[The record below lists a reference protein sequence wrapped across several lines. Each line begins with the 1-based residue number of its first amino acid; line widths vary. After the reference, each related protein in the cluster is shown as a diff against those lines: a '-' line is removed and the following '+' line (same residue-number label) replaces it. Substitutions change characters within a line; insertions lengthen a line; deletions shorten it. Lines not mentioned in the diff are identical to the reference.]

1 MIYWLDTVL
10 FDSAMSSLFEVD
22 SSELSTEAFGSL
34 TIDEVQGELDT
45 ERAESPPLRTASD
58 LDKADGID
66 GPPRASTETG
76 RGRTQE
82 ITSSF
87 KVIPQINYNLRDW
100 HGLDSELDEWFS
112 SIPDASAFLGKLVYC
127 DPLDKTQVE
136 RELIAAEI
144 SGDFSKLL
152 YFALGTFEQLNSY
165 DQHRAAVVRHCEF
178 LNKYNALERLNPDS
192 EDLYE
197 LSLIFVLIAVSLE
210 TGGGALRRLPF
221 VQKLMHRIASFRWAE
236 TLEIGLHAIL
246 LRVSLLAAFGLENE
260 VRESQEYLYKSCG
273 AELDPSSDEVV
284 ATPLDY
290 EGFRE
295 QIMARYP
302 SYIPPE
308 ADPETKLSAYERPPR
323 KMIMPNLVTV
333 DVPTSIEEACE
344 LFHNKTVRTPEV
356 VQFWEEQR
364 RFLNGGTSATA
375 LPDDTPESLKR
386 VDEVYNDTLLVLK
399 SFCTVLLNFIL
410 QEASAEDRKGGG
422 LHSACMIFRIL
433 LRWYRLSHIF
443 KFEFLAAIM
452 FDLQFHLIAFKYCA
466 THAILETVLAD
477 TTLPAG
483 FWGVAKELNDGAS
496 LPNEVYGLDIKYVGN
511 VGSLNSVSGSDGI
524 RIDSFSPRALEI
536 FIALVGSTRAIISDK
551 TQRIIIVAELP
562 GESLKQLLL
571 VYNRQLWMEAL
582 QIFKMQAPL
591 NGKKWR
597 SMNMELISAIYLH
610 CPSKLNDNWLSGQDL
625 SGEIKVAAS
634 QEDTLRNMIEFY
646 NSSRLGLEKR
656 ETSFFA

>member
-1 MIYWLDTVL
+1 M
-10 FDSAMSSLFEVD
+10 ASLFEVD
-22 SSELSTEAFGSL
+22 GSELSTESFSSL
-34 TIDEVQGELDT
+34 AIDEVQDELSE
-45 ERAESPPLRTASD
+45 ERADSPPLRTASD

-66 GPPRASTETG
+66 GPRRTSTETG

-87 KVIPQINYNLRDW
+87 KVIPQINYTLRYW
-100 HGLDSELDEWFS
+100 HGLDCELDEWFS
-112 SIPDASAFLGKLVYC
+112 SLPDAASFLGKLVYC
-127 DPLDKTQVE
+127 DPLEKAEVE

-152 YFALGTFEQLNSY
+152 YFALGTFEPWNSY

-178 LNKYNALERLNPDS
+178 LNKHNALDRLDPNSD
-192 EDLYE
+192 DLHE
-197 LSLIFVLIAVSLE
+197 LSLIFVLVSVCLD
-210 TGGGALRRLPF
+210 TVGATLRRLAF
-221 VQKLMHRIASFRWAE
+221 AQKLMHRLASFRWAE
-236 TLEIGLHAIL
+236 TLEIGPHAML
-246 LRVSLLAAFGLENE
+246 LRVLLLAVFGLENE
-260 VRESQEYLYKSCG
+260 MHESQEYLYKSCG
-273 AELDPSSDEVV
+273 AELGLNSDEVM

-308 ADPETKLSAYERPPR
+308 ADPETKLSAYERPPP
-323 KMIMPNLVTV
+323 KAVMPNLVTV

-344 LFHNKTVRTPEV
+344 LFHKKTVRTPEV

-364 RFLNGGTSATA
+364 RFLNGVPSATA
-375 LPDDTPESLKR
+375 LPADTPESLKR
-386 VDEVYNDTLLVLK
+386 VDEVYNDTLIILK

-410 QEASAEDRKGGG
+410 QESSAEDRSGGG
-422 LHSACMIFRIL
+422 LHSACMIFCIL
-433 LRWYRLSHIF
+433 LRWYRLSNIF

-466 THAILETVLAD
+466 NHAILETVLAD
-477 TTLPAG
+477 TKPPTG
-483 FWGVAKELNDGAS
+483 FWAITKQLNDGAS
-496 LPNEVYGLDIKYVGN
+496 LPNEIYGLDEKR
-511 VGSLNSVSGSDGI
+511 VGSINNSKSDCVSDGI
-524 RIDSFSPRALEI
+524 KIESFSPRALEI
-536 FIALVGSTRAIISDK
+536 FIALVGNTRAIISDK

-562 GESLKQLLL
+562 AESLKQLLL
-571 VYNRQLWMEAL
+571 VYNRQLWIEAL

-634 QEDTLRNMIEFY
+634 QEETLRNMIEFY
-646 NSSRLGLEKR
+646 NSSRLNLEKR